1 MAALI
6 GILLGSLALSACG
19 SLLEASL
26 HGLSREDIARLCSTK
41 PRAGRTLRFF
51 KEELHGFVLAV
62 QILRI
67 LVQSAGAVLSG
78 VLVYR
83 LFGPAWLVPF
93 ALLYG
98 LLLVLGSD
106 ILARALG
113 TRYARGLAPW
123 LALPLEPL
131 LWVLS
136 LSGRFRGRRRK
147 PLRGRKRGRTEAA
160 AIQEVS
166 ALLRLASLNAWQE
179 GDQARIFS
187 RAQDLSRLKV
197 KDIMVERE
205 AVNFLSS
212 DMSLSQALVEA
223 HLHHHTR
230 FPLARGQDPNEV
242 IGYVNFKDIV
252 SALQLNPV
260 DPTLAG
266 ICRPIMAVETG
277 DSLSFLLDR
286 MTREYQHIVMV
297 KDRQGRIAGL
307 ATLEDA
313 LEAVLGGTSE
323 KADRLPDYC
332 YPIAEN
338 RYVAGGGVSVQTLRR
353 KLSLSLPDLDGSL
366 DSMLRQ
372 LCRGTPS
379 PEQKV
384 TVMGI
389 TFTVRRMSG
398 AHIREVVIDGRS
410 RAKRLKEGR
419 RQRGTGGS
427 KRLR

>member
-297 KDRQGRIAGL
+297 KDRQGRI
-307 ATLEDA
+307 
-313 LEAVLGGTSE
+313 
-323 KADRLPDYC
+323 DYC